1 MKPTKKPGRRA
12 KLPLTVAGKQE
23 HEALRASFAEHEQL
37 WLPMRDLIQNTR
49 ISVDA
54 LMYDAG
60 RALVE
65 QLLMVSA
72 REVAGDKP
80 AGRAAGDVRWHGSQ
94 PGRIVM
100 DERKLR
106 VQRPRLRDKRG
117 KEVPIPAYTQL
128 RDDEQLTQRMYDIM
142 VSGVSTRKYDEA
154 LPEMAHTI
162 GISKSSVSRQF
173 VKASKKKLDGLM
185 ERRFEDHDILAIYLD
200 GIIVDGCHIL
210 TAIGVES
217 DAQKHLMGLASGS
230 SENAEVVKDLLNS
243 LIERG
248 LATDRDYLFVIDGS
262 KALRSAIQA
271 VFGELAHVQRC
282 RTHKIRNVT
291 ERLAKQ
297 TRQQVAS
304 VMRAAYKLPADDG
317 LARLK
322 AQAAWLKTDHPD
334 AAASLLEGLE

>member
-1 MKPTKKPGRRA
+1 
-12 KLPLTVAGKQE
+12 
-23 HEALRASFAEHEQL
+23 
-37 WLPMRDLIQNTR
+37 
-49 ISVDA
+49 
-54 LMYDAG
+54 
-60 RALVE
+60 
-65 QLLMVSA
+65 
-72 REVAGDKP
+72 
-80 AGRAAGDVRWHGSQ
+80 
-94 PGRIVM
+94 
-100 DERKLR
+100 
-106 VQRPRLRDKRG
+106 
-117 KEVPIPAYTQL
+117 
-128 RDDEQLTQRMYDIM
+128 
-142 VSGVSTRKYDEA
+142 
-154 LPEMAHTI
+154 
-162 GISKSSVSRQF
+162 
-173 VKASKKKLDGLM
+173 
-185 ERRFEDHDILAIYLD
+185 IYLD

-217 DAQKHLMGLASGS
+217 DAQKHLMGLVSGS

-262 KALRSAIQA
+262 KALRSAIEA
-271 VFGELAHVQRC
+271 VFGERAHVQRC

-334 AAASLLEGLE
+334 AAASLLEGLEETFTVNRLDLTPRLIRSLATTNLIENPNGAVRRVSGRVDRYRDVDMAMRWAATGFLEAEKRFRKLGGADELWMLAVALHRLTDKRVDHDLKSA